1 MVPPHIASFSSLAL
15 SVHHIPLGHP
25 AWSSWTP
32 WSVCSASC
40 SPARRHRHRF
50 CARPPHRAPFSL
62 VLLTTVAAPTTLCP
76 GPEAEEE
83 PCLLPGCNRKWPF
96 KLMLA
101 LKPWVG
107 PSLGYI
113 SSLYQQ
119 PPANLFT
126 FLSLLLPQ
134 KQAAGVLGAPG
145 LAVVGAVEEACGA
158 GPEPV
163 TSHRHRA
170 WGIFVRGLRPRGRPA
185 RLSHAQVPAE
195 DGVVLVRSWE
205 AVLGGR
211 PRSPTYSQPI
221 LSSQ

>member
-15 SVHHIPLGHP
+15 SVHHIPQGQP

-101 LKPWVG
+101 LKPLVG
-107 PSLGYI
+107 PSLGYLILVPAASSKSFHI
-113 SSLYQQ
+113 SSSAAPSEAGGWSPWSPWSGCSRSCGGGLRSRTRACDQ
-119 PPANLFT
+119 P
-126 FLSLLLPQ
+126 SPQ
-134 KQAAGVLGAPG
+134 GLGDFCEGPQAQG
-145 LAVVGAVEEACGA
+145 EACQ
-158 GPEPV
+158 
-163 TSHRHRA
+163 
-170 WGIFVRGLRPRGRPA
+170 
-185 RLSHAQVPAE
+185 AQPCP
-195 DGVVLVRSWE
+195 G
-205 AVLGGR
+205 
-211 PRSPTYSQPI
+211 TC
-221 LSSQ
+221 